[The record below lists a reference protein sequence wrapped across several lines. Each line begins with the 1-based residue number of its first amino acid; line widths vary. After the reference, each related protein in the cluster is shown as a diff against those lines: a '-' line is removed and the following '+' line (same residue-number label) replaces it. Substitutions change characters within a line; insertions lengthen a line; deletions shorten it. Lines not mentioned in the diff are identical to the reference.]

1 MSIVRAIALAL
12 SSVLIGIHS
21 AAAQSP
27 SFADPYLPITA
38 AQRATWV
45 VNGSI
50 GVRSLAVGVISDA
63 WLTAWNTPE
72 EWGRGWSGIG
82 KRYVSREASVTI
94 SNSIEA
100 GLGAI
105 WGEDPRYFRAPGA
118 SLGSRVGYA
127 AKAAV
132 LTRRRDGRLAPAWG
146 RYTGTIVGNVVEN
159 TWLPPSAT
167 SPRDV
172 AVRSTT
178 GVLGRFGSNLFEE
191 FWPDIKKRFRR

>member
-1 MSIVRAIALAL
+1 MSIVRVSAVVL
-12 SSVLIGIHS
+12 SSVVIGISS

-27 SFADPYLPITA
+27 FFVDPYMPITA

-50 GVRSLAVGVISDA
+50 GVRSLTVGVISDA

-82 KRYVSREASVTI
+82 KRYLSREASVTI

-105 WGEDPRYFRAPGA
+105 WGEDPRYFRAPSG
-118 SLGSRVGYA
+118 SLGSRVGYS

-132 LTRRRDGRLAPAWG
+132 LSRRRDGRLAPAWS
-146 RYTGTIVGNVVEN
+146 RYTGTVVGNIVEN
-159 TWLPPSAT
+159 AWLPPSAR

-178 GVLGRFGSNLFEE
+178 GVLGRFAGNLFEE
-191 FWPDIKKRFRR
+191 FWPDVKKLFRR